1 MVTWG
6 FSHAEMKLCHFGR
19 VYIVV
24 YYMREITTYH
34 GVYSG
39 ENPAVPT

>member
-6 FSHAEMKLCHFGR
+6 FPHAEMKLCHFGI

-24 YYMREITTYH
+24 YYIREITTDH

-39 ENPAVPT
+39 VNPAVPT